1 MRSLSPEAKQR
12 IATLLTGVRF
22 AFQWGFIPTVLV
34 LGKSLGVGGL
44 FKVLPLVTNN
54 QIDRT
59 TLENMVLVLVLVSAT
74 YNC

>member
-34 LGKSLGVGGL
+34 LGKSLGVSWRTVQSLALGH
-44 FKVLPLVTNN
+44 N
-54 QIDRT
+54 QIDT
-59 TLENMVLVLVLVSAT
+59 NDT
-74 YNC
+74 